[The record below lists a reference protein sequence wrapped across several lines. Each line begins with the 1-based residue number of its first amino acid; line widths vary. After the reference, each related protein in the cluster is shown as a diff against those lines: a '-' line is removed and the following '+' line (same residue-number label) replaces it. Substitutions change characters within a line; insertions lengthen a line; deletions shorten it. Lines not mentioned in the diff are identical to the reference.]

1 MNADATFDGGV
12 QEDGSTTFALGFIGR
27 RAAARRHQEV
37 LEGAVEMLG
46 FALMAPEA
54 EDAVRHHAA
63 FYLVLSLQIYSH
75 VDASVLLLLPILH
88 LPLLSLVS
96 HVIFDQR
103 RSAIV
108 CFRLILRDVRCV

>member
-1 MNADATFDGGV
+1 MVLTLLLLSSCV
-12 QEDGSTTFALGFIGR
+12 QEDSSTFVRSTAAFTLGFIGR

-63 FYLVLSLQIYSH
+63 SYLVLSLQIYSKQH
-75 VDASVLLLLPILH
+75 STWH
-88 LPLLSLVS
+88 S
-96 HVIFDQR
+96 
-103 RSAIV
+103 
-108 CFRLILRDVRCV
+108 C